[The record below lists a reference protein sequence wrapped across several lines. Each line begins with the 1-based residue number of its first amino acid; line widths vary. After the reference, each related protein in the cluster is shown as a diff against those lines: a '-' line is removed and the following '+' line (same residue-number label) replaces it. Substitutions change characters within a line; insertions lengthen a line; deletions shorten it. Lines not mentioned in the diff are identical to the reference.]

1 MDRIEIARQ
10 LRRALQMFVETL
22 DDEKALEVSSVYPKY
37 EELVLKKAKV
47 SKGFRFTYQDVL
59 YRTEQQDYTFD
70 GVYAPTAGTES
81 LYSKV
86 ALPDEGNANKPIEYN
101 GNMQLE
107 NGKYY
112 IQNGIVYLCN
122 RDTGV
127 PVYNDLKDLVGLY
140 VIKA

>member
-1 MDRIEIARQ
+1 MDRIETARQ

-22 DDEKALEVSSVYPKY
+22 DDKKALEVSSVYPKY
-37 EELVLKKAKV
+37 EELVAKNFKAT
-47 SKGFRFTYQDVL
+47 KGFRFTYQDVL

-70 GVYAPTAGTES
+70 GVYAPIAGTES

-86 ALPDEGNANKPIEYN
+86 ALPDEGVSNKPIEYN

>member
-37 EELVLKKAKV
+37 EELVLKKTKV

-86 ALPDEGNANKPIEYN
+86 ALSNEGASNKPIEYN

-112 IQNGIVYLCN
+112 IQNSIVYLCN
-122 RDTGV
+122 RDTGI